1 MRLIISG
8 LSEINFKLMGFKLKP
23 SFSKLFELIF
33 IHYPKYIVYCTPVV
47 YSLGQ
52 KRGIHHNSTV
62 NNVVRKMEPESLCS
76 MTNKMLIGLHL
87 SWRALKSLFMMS

>member
-8 LSEINFKLMGFKLKP
+8 LSEINFKLMGFKFKP

-47 YSLGQ
+47 YSLRV
-52 KRGIHHNSTV
+52 KNAEYTIIALSTMSFGKW
-62 NNVVRKMEPESLCS
+62 N
-76 MTNKMLIGLHL
+76 L
-87 SWRALKSLFMMS
+87 SHSVA